1 MAMNWETVKDKK
13 KAEIE
18 KKVTRLSAGIA
29 RTGKPHVGI
38 QTRMLFRMMAGMHK
52 SGWDSSPVEKAYWEE
67 RGWLGKSRPWK
78 PV

>member
-1 MAMNWETVKDKK
+1 M
-13 KAEIE
+13 
-18 KKVTRLSAGIA
+18 